1 MQRKA
6 KQQQEKNDRNGDG
19 GVMTVTQV
27 GNAEIPHLL
36 TLKALEILD
45 KKQENLWKDSKLN
58 KKKGR

>member
-45 KKQENLWKDSKLN
+45 KKQENL
-58 KKKGR
+58 